1 MAKLENHPREVD
13 RQTENGQVLIGI
25 LSDTHNQ
32 LKRTAAAI
40 QLLHDEGAQI
50 LFHCGDLTDPGI
62 VGICAAL
69 PCYFVFGNNDAYHAD
84 EIQTAINQVD
94 GAVCL
99 GWGGEV
105 ELAGRRLAMTHGHL
119 IKEYHRLL
127 ATNPDYL
134 FLGHSHVTA
143 DHRDGVTRF
152 INPGA
157 LHRAE
162 EFTVALLNLE
172 TDNLK
177 LLQVST

>member
-1 MAKLENHPREVD
+1 MATLENHLREGD
-13 RQTENGQVLIGI
+13 RQTENRQVLIGI

-32 LKRTAAAI
+32 LKRTTAAI
-40 QLLHDEGAQI
+40 QLLHAEGAQI

-62 VGICAAL
+62 VGICAVL
-69 PCYFVFGNNDAYHAD
+69 PCYFVFGNNDVERTD
-84 EIQTAINQVD
+84 EILTAINQVD

-105 ELAGRRLAMTHGHL
+105 ELAGRRVAMTHGHL
-119 IKEYHRLL
+119 IKEYRRLL

-134 FLGHSHVTA
+134 FLGHSHVAA
-143 DHRDGVTRF
+143 DHREGVTRF